1 MIFSYDSIT
10 SFMDKILWI
19 LYDPVSP
26 VETGSKSVDG
36 SHESPYLL
44 QWNQGTSPWNSHHI
58 PMKFPWNSHMKFAKK
73 FWCEGTTGSQS
84 YWFKVRS
91 LRYRAHRVGL
101 ALDAENSKDSQRP
114 GWNSSICFINSGST
128 LVRYFSAWIVCYD
141 KQILTS

>member
-58 PMKFPWNSHMKFAKK
+58 PMKFPWNSHMKFSKK

-101 ALDAENSKDSQRP
+101 AWRWMPKIRKILKDQDGIVRFVSLILDQPWLD
-114 GWNSSICFINSGST
+114 T
-128 LVRYFSAWIVCYD
+128 LVLESFAMINKS
-141 KQILTS
+141 